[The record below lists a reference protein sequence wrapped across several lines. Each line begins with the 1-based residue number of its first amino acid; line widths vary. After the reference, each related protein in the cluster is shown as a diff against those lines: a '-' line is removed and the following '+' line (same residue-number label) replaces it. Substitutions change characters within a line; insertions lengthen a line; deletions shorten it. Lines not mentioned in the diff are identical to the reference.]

1 MAQKASFFTLPISK
15 VEEVRK
21 AVKEGEENLTALLA
35 KKGTLLKEVPD
46 SGRYFSAVLFY
57 LQEEKNIELM
67 DSDYEGLGEL
77 LFDATDETTFI
88 FSQEHKI
95 AHAESIS
102 PKNHSIRAL
111 SEFYKDYAG
120 ESDEKDGESMV
131 LALTTVQESLLKAE
145 KNRLVL
151 LLIG

>member
-1 MAQKASFFTLPISK
+1 MAQKAGFYTLPISR

-21 AVKEGEENLTALLA
+21 AVKEGEDNLTALLTT
-35 KKGTLLKEVPD
+35 KGSMLKEVPD

-67 DSDYEGLGEL
+67 DSDYEGLAEL
-77 LFDATDETTFI
+77 FFDATDETTFI
-88 FSQEHKI
+88 FSQEQKI
-95 AHAESIS
+95 QYAESLNV
-102 PKNHSIRAL
+102 KQHSIRAL
-111 SEFYKDYAG
+111 SEFYKEYAG

-131 LALTTVQESLLKAE
+131 FALTTIWECLQKAE
-145 KNRLVL
+145 KNRLIL